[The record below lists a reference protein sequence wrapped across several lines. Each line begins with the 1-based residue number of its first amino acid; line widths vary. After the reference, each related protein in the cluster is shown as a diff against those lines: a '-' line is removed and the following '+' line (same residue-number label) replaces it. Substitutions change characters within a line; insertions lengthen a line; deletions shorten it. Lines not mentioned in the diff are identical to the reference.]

1 MEKIITFFNRF
12 LILNKRILK
21 KKIFLFILLLIPLSV
36 ACLAIASNADAG
48 IITVALAAED
58 ISDPIAS
65 EIIDDLENGDSLIRF
80 VVADSPADA
89 VSLVESA
96 EADAAWIFPQNMKEK
111 IAEFADFSS
120 ERNRFMLIIQR
131 EDSVLLKLSHEKLNS
146 TLYPYLS
153 LAHCEDYIYDN
164 LLTTSDISSE
174 AIKQYYDSIDA
185 EGADLFQMVYASGV
199 NANDNEQNYLL
210 SPARGLLA
218 ILIML
223 GGLAAAMFY
232 TSDESSG
239 VFDRMPRGRRFA
251 IAIEYHAVAVF
262 DVAIAAF
269 VAILLG
275 GLSVSFFYELAAMLL
290 YMIAVVG
297 SCMLLRLI
305 CHKNR
310 LLASLTPALSIIMA
324 VLCPIFIAPPIIP
337 ILQYLLPPYYYLNS
351 IYKPEFLG
359 YIAIYSVVVS
369 AASYLVYRVR
379 SR

>member
-36 ACLAIASNADAG
+36 ACLAIASTSDAG
-48 IITVALAAED
+48 IITIALAAED

-65 EIIDDLENGDSLIRF
+65 EIINDLENGDSLIRF

-89 VSLVESA
+89 VSLVEGA
-96 EADAAWIFPQNMKEK
+96 EADGAWIFPENMKAK
-111 IAEFADFSS
+111 IAEFVDFSS
-120 ERNRFMLIIQR
+120 ERNRFMLIVQR

-199 NANDNEQNYLL
+199 NANDSEQNYLL
-210 SPARGLLA
+210 SPARGLMA

-232 TSDESSG
+232 TSDEASG

-262 DVAIAAF
+262 DVAIASLA
-269 VAILLG
+269 AILLG
-275 GLSVSFFYELAAMLL
+275 GLSVSFLYELAAIML
-290 YMIAVVG
+290 YIIAVVG
-297 SCMLLRLI
+297 FCMLLRLI
-305 CHKNR
+305 CHSNR
-310 LLASLTPALSIIMA
+310 LLASITPALSIIMA
-324 VLCPIFIAPPIIP
+324 VLCPIFIAPPKIL
-337 ILQYLLPPYYYLNS
+337 ILQYMLPPYYYLNS

-359 YIAIYSVVVS
+359 YIAIYSVITY